1 MALAKVHRL
10 HRQDFDRIYRQGK
23 RLSGEDFRAI
33 VFHPSGNPEPHPPR
47 IAVVVSKKVSKRAV
61 KRNRIRRQV
70 QAVLQTFLPQMSW
83 GWQMIIL
90 VQISALGCDYAQI
103 LPQLEKILRKAGV
116 LDGHS

>member
-23 RLSGEDFRAI
+23 RLSGDHFRAI
-33 VFHPSGNPEPHPPR
+33 VFRPSEEPEPRPPR
-47 IAVVVSKKVSKRAV
+47 IAVVVSKKVSKRSV

-70 QAVLQTFLPQMSW
+70 QAVFQTFLPHLAQ
-83 GWQMIIL
+83 GWQILIL
-90 VQISALGCDYAQI
+90 VQVSALGCDYAQI
-103 LPQLEKILRKAGV
+103 LPELEKILRKAGV